1 MFQLTDYTD
10 AHVASITNRVEKH
23 GDDEKP
29 AVSLGLEITTANA
42 VLDAIDPT
50 LREAMFKAKPDSEP
64 ELPGVPQSTP
74 VLRCNSI
81 ERVTLPTKHEGWTLA
96 IDAGIQGNVAPMKF
110 GGVKVDKF
118 SVEPKQGGTIVL
130 RMRLGTSDIDAARMG
145 WLAMH
150 NGETISI
157 KLTAPEARPD
167 AIDGTKGHPGASG
180 GPTAEDLFAA
190 RTGGDA
196 STTPGKDVAPTSTR
210 TARGRDKTRA
220 ALEAGKA
227 AAGVE

>member
-1 MFQLTDYTD
+1 MFQLTEYTN
-10 AHVASITNRVEKH
+10 ALVASITNRVEKH

-29 AVSLGLEITTANA
+29 AVSLGLEITTANT

-96 IDAGIQGNVAPMKF
+96 IDAGIQGDVAPMQF

-118 SVEPKQGGTIVL
+118 SVEPQQGGSIIL

-157 KLTAPEARPD
+157 KLTAPEAKPD

-190 RTGGDA
+190 SSASGEQSKEALDA
-196 STTPGKDVAPTSTR
+196 SGKSPFPR
-210 TARGRDKTRA
+210 RGR
-220 ALEAGKA
+220 KA
-227 AAGVE
+227 AAEVE